1 MQVSD
6 PIVLYILILVFV
18 SLVLLLIGVILLYL
32 KLVKTFDDYRR
43 GRDKDVDPAT
53 LIAQAQIKSQKI
65 LEEAHRKAAEM
76 LANAQAFLQK
86 DENNLVTEIEKAN
99 KASEKIFQQSL
110 EEIQKHSIQMVQNI
124 PQDIKITLISTLDNF
139 RISLTQEVT
148 KAQQEANNA
157 IKQAYARALEEV
169 ESYKEERMK
178 QVDSS
183 ILSIVKD
190 VTEKVLS
197 KEISL
202 EEHEKLVLRALE
214 EARKQNI
221 FCHIFDY

>member
-221 FCHIFDY
+221 F